1 MHSRRPNFRWASAK
15 RWVTF
20 FGWGSLAGL
29 LLPALLMV
37 VFAVD
42 ALQGKSEQ
50 NKLRDARE
58 MAWVEKDWTRALQLY
73 RELLA
78 DHPGGL
84 AVADGHLGMARAL
97 EGMGI
102 SGEEVAVAYEAA
114 TRLSLRDE
122 GRGDALM
129 KAAQHRLAD
138 GQEAQAAELFRQV
151 IAENRDAVAPAHLAL
166 GRLLLAQG
174 SVDEAL
180 EHFQILSTSAD
191 PQVGALGRFGIS
203 ISYERL
209 GDLDSAIAELDE
221 EEASVS
227 SERLERLSERRSALS
242 R

>member
-1 MHSRRPNFRWASAK
+1 
-15 RWVTF
+15 
-20 FGWGSLAGL
+20 
-29 LLPALLMV
+29 
-37 VFAVD
+37 
-42 ALQGKSEQ
+42 
-50 NKLRDARE
+50 

-78 DHPGGL
+78 DHPGGV
-84 AVADGHLGMARAL
+84 AVAEGHLGMARAL

-114 TRLSLRDE
+114 TRLSLQDE

-227 SERLERLSERRSALS
+227 SRDSRGFLRDVLRSQGKAVVQRNSTFQKSYLIPFNPQQIES
-242 R
+242 AGAEDRNGLRILGTPTVDVSLTPC